1 MTAPRHTLGA
11 VASTVASA
19 LLVLSGCSSDPTQGY
34 SFANTYDT
42 EARTIQVPIFQNK
55 TYYKGVESEL
65 SEAIIKEV
73 QNKTPWIIDPSPAA
87 DTTLNGTITSVQLR
101 QTATDPSGYV
111 QELGYIITVDFE
123 WVDNTTGKTIVG
135 RRNFSGA
142 DTFVP
147 SLGVSEKIEYGQTS
161 ASQRMAKDI
170 VSELRTKW

>member
-1 MTAPRHTLGA
+1 MRVQARNVKA
-11 VASTVASA
+11 IVCMSA
-19 LLVLSGCSSDPTQGY
+19 AALSVSGCSSDPTKGY

-42 EARTIQVPIFQNK
+42 ETRTIQVPIFQNK

-65 SEAIIKEV
+65 SEAIIHEV

-87 DTTLNGTITSVQLR
+87 DSTLNGTITSVQLR
-101 QTATDPSGYV
+101 RTAIDPSGYV

-147 SLGVSEKIEYGQTS
+147 TRGVSEKIEYGQTS
-161 ASQRMAKDI
+161 AAQRMAKDI

>member
-1 MTAPRHTLGA
+1 MRLTAIVLVAGA
-11 VASTVASA
+11 AA
-19 LLVLSGCSSDPTQGY
+19 LVGCSSDPTQGY
-34 SFANTYDT
+34 SFHNTYDT
-42 EARTIQVPIFQNK
+42 QTRTIQVPVFQNK

-65 SEAIIKEV
+65 SEAIIKEI

-101 QTATDPSGYV
+101 RTATDPSGYV

-135 RRNFSGA
+135 RKNFSGA

-147 SLGVSEKIEYGQTS
+147 TRGVSEKIEYGQTS
-161 ASQRMAKDI
+161 AAQRMAKDL
-170 VSELRTKW
+170 VSELRNQW